1 MPAVKSNRPIN
12 LPLSQVISVNAKSP
26 IAIASIMHRISGV
39 ILFLLIPVILWLL
52 QTSLASPE
60 SFEVVFD
67 NIIIRFIAWVFV
79 AATAFHFVM
88 GVKHLIADM
97 GMTEELKSGRTASVV
112 SFVIA
117 AILIVAS
124 FVWVMF

>member
-12 LPLSQVISVNAKSP
+12 LPLSQVISVNSSP
-26 IAIASIMHRISGV
+26 IARASILHRISGI
-39 ILFLLIPVILWLL
+39 ILFLLIPIMLWLL
-52 QTSLASPE
+52 QNSLASPE
-60 SFEVVFD
+60 SFETVFD
-67 NIIIRFIAWVFV
+67 NVLVRFVAWIFV
-79 AATAFHFVM
+79 AATAYHFVM
-88 GVKHLIADM
+88 GIKHLFADM
-97 GMTEELKSGRTASVV
+97 GMHEELKTGRTAAVV